1 MINFGWV
8 DNPDARDATIATMR
22 RPMIGDLPPLQE
34 NKDVFLFQIVRQVKG
49 SDLSAGP
56 QGIGDCV
63 SWGYEG
69 LVDVIQCV
77 QIFNALKAANL
88 LGADGNDP
96 QRIALTSQFEET
108 ATEPI
113 YALSRVEYGNLD
125 GSYDDGS
132 VGAWAAK
139 AIEVGGTLSRPTLK
153 RAGLNPNYDKTR
165 AKEWGA
171 KGLPDHL
178 EPIARQ
184 HRVKRVSQ
192 VTTFEQAAA
201 LIQNGYP
208 VAVCSNQGFTMTR
221 DSQGFCR
228 ASGTWYH
235 CMLFEGVRWDRPGLL
250 CRQQWGR
257 NTPDGPLAFDQP
269 DNTFWVDARTCDYM
283 LGQKDSFTGSQ
294 FEEYEAQDLI
304 TWSH

>member
-8 DNPDARDATIATMR
+8 DNPEARDATIATMR
-22 RPMIGDLPPLQE
+22 RPMIGDLPPLTE
-34 NKDVFLFQIVRQVKG
+34 NKNMFLYEIVRKVKG
-49 SDLSAGP
+49 SDLSPGP

-63 SWGYEG
+63 SWAYAG

-77 QIFNALKAANL
+77 QIFNALKATGL
-88 LGADGNDP
+88 LGADDSDP
-96 QRIALTSQFEET
+96 QVLAQTSQFEET

-132 VGAWAAK
+132 VGAWAAA
-139 AIEVGGTLSRPTLK
+139 AIEKGGTLSRPALK
-153 RAGLNPNYDKTR
+153 RLGLQPNYDKNR

-171 KGLPDHL
+171 RGLPDNL
-178 EPIARQ
+178 EPSARQ

-192 VTTFEQAAA
+192 ATSFEQAAA

-221 DSQGFCR
+221 DADGFCR
-228 ASGTWYH
+228 PQGTWMH
-235 CMLFEGVRWDRPGLL
+235 AMLFDSVRWDRPGLL
-250 CRQQWGR
+250 CRQQWGV
-257 NTPDGPLAFDQP
+257 NTPDGPLAFNQP
-269 DNTFWVDARTCDYM
+269 NNTFWVDAQPADRM
-283 LGQKDSFTGSQ
+283 LSQKDSFTGSQ
-294 FEEYEAQDLI
+294 FEEYEAQDLV